1 MVSSKK
7 FKRFAMVLTCFL
19 VCFTSISVLPVS
31 CRAKSKAEG
40 INVEYRTKKQI
51 RNFVKKHGFNISGE
65 ISYSQKPSV
74 ESSSYKPGKLKKST
88 LNDGLNALNTMRY
101 VAGLSADVKLNNS
114 YNEKC
119 QAASLLNA
127 ANGSLSHYPTK
138 PSGISK
144 SLYELGKEGAS
155 SSNIAWASWSTNLS
169 HGVVKQWMEDSDSS
183 NIDRLGHR
191 RWILNPS
198 MKETGFGY
206 VNNYSSMYAFDRS
219 GVTGQYGVAW
229 PAQNTPVEYFFDST
243 AWSISMGEI
252 VDISKVKVTLTCKKD
267 GKKWTFSNKAS
278 DGYFNVNNDGYG
290 QKGCIIFRPDDIKIN
305 SKDSYKVEITGLKQ
319 KVSYEVNFFE
329 L

>member
-1 MVSSKK
+1 MTKSKK
-7 FKRFAMVLTCFL
+7 LKRLAMVLTCFL
-19 VCFTSISVLPVS
+19 VCFTSISVPSVS

-51 RNFVKKHGFNISGE
+51 RNFVKKHGFNIYGE
-65 ISYSQKPSV
+65 VSYSKKPSV
-74 ESSSYKPGKLKKST
+74 ESSSYKPGELKKSS
-88 LNDGLNALNTMRY
+88 LKDGLNALNTMRY
-101 VAGLSADVKLNNS
+101 VAGLSADVKLNSS
-114 YNEKC
+114 YNKKC

-127 ANGSLSHYPTK
+127 ANDELSHYPTK
-138 PSGISK
+138 PSGMSK

-155 SSNIAWASWSTNLS
+155 SSNIAWASWPTNLS
-169 HGVVKQWMEDSDSS
+169 YGVVEQWMEDSDSS

-206 VNNYSSMYAFDRS
+206 VNNFSSMYVFDSS
-219 GVTGQYGVAW
+219 GEKRQYGVAW

-243 AWSISMGEI
+243 AWSISMGEK

-267 GKKWTFSNKAS
+267 GKKWTFSNEKA
-278 DGYFNVNNDGYG
+278 DGYFNVNNGGYG
-290 QKGCIIFRPDDIKIN
+290 QTGCIIFQPNDIKIN
-305 SKDSYKVEITGLKQ
+305 PNDSYKVEITGLKQ